1 VGANPVVGVV
11 ERFLAAFDAGDLAA
25 MRGCLADDAVA
36 YVTGPDGAP
45 LPVAGADGYVAAIEA
60 MDLPSARYSVTR
72 TQAPVPVDDDL
83 VLVMVEV
90 RAHRDGRDLHNF
102 AAHLARVVD
111 GRITRLW
118 MVEAKPAESDAF
130 WT

>member
-1 VGANPVVGVV
+1 VAPTDVV
-11 ERFLAAFDAGDLAA
+11 EAFLAAFNEGDLSALRA
-25 MRGCLADDAVA
+25 CLADDAVSF
-36 YVTGPDGAP
+36 VTGPDGRP
-45 LPVAGADGYVAAIEA
+45 FPVQGADRYVAAIEA
-60 MDLPSARYSVTR
+60 MDLPSARYSVTL
-72 TQAPVPVDDDL
+72 TQAPVPVQDDL

-130 WT
+130 WE